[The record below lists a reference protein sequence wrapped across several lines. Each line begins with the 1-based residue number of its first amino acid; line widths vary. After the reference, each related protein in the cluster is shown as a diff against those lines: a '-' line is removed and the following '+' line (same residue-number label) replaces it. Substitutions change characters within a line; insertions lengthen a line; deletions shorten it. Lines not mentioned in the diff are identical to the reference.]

1 MRRYQSTFHTPWW
14 NDARK
19 AAKRPDMPFHA
30 LRHRAGTAYVQHG
43 ATMAE
48 AMQRLGHS
56 STAFAMR
63 YQHATG
69 RDAEIAARMAG
80 GTA

>member
-1 MRRYQSTFHTPWW
+1 
-14 NDARK
+14 
-19 AAKRPDMPFHA
+19 MPFHA
-30 LRHRAGTAYVQHG
+30 LRHRAGTAYVQHD
-43 ATMAE
+43 ATKAE